1 MCRKWASIVGAH
13 FDIRGLQMAFK
24 KLEVRMYPRRQW
36 SLLGAPGAGKSTFAA
51 QMAAPLL
58 VVDADHR
65 FTEVAKLV
73 LGEVLEISDNPAH
86 HVDPEKIVK
95 LLEESMPTTK
105 IGTVVI
111 DSLTSIISPIVVQ
124 TLFDIEAGRN
134 KNRVSG
140 FKDKALAMRLIQDGI
155 TGWGTDTLWIY
166 HTRQGRD
173 QNAVEVETTSI
184 PAVELARL
192 RRSLNVS
199 LRIVQD
205 GNGRGVHV
213 DWSRRGRSGF
223 TLWDGSGTWAGM
235 PRKLE
240 QAIYDD
246 LTADQM
252 DAIAK
257 SIPIGFASV
266 ADAIGWGYEQGC
278 FNDAVHAK
286 NAYEELKRLKDP
298 GSAPEMWALWIAEVG
313 RRVDEKAPILA

>member
-1 MCRKWASIVGAH
+1 
-13 FDIRGLQMAFK
+13 MAFK
-24 KLEVRMYPRRQW
+24 KIETRMYPRRQW

-65 FTEVAKLV
+65 FAEVARLV
-73 LGEVLEISDNPAH
+73 LGDVFKISDTPADN
-86 HVDPEKIVK
+86 VDPERIVE
-95 LLEESMPTTK
+95 LLKGSMGDTK

-124 TLFDIEAGRN
+124 TLLDNEAGRN

-140 FKDKALAMRLIQDGI
+140 FREKALAMRLIQDGI

-173 QNAVEVETTSI
+173 QNAVEVETTTI

-199 LRIVQD
+199 LRVVQD
-205 GNGRGVHV
+205 HNVRGVHV
-213 DWSRRGRSGF
+213 DWARRGRSGF
-223 TLWDGSGTWAGM
+223 TLWDTSGTWAGM

-240 QAIYDD
+240 KEIYDN
-246 LTADQM
+246 LTAEQM

-257 SIPIGFASV
+257 SKPIGFASV

-286 NAYEELKRLKDP
+286 NAYEELKRNT
-298 GSAPEMWALWIAEVG
+298 APANASEMWELWIAEVG
-313 RRVDEKAPILA
+313 RRMEEKGLVLA